1 MSSRSKR
8 SRSASKKDYGEEC
21 NDDEKEV
28 VTKKSKRNEN
38 VLLMKAS
45 GQTEDE
51 RRALRQEFR
60 AIQKRLT
67 GVEGDEIENVDKDAF
82 EKFRAE
88 NNHLFK
94 KVRFTREAVLDGEN
108 VDLMSGRASKQVQ
121 KLISV
126 SKI

>member
-8 SRSASKKDYGEEC
+8 SRSASKKDHEEDY

-51 RRALRQEFR
+51 RRVLRQEFR

-67 GVEGDEIENVDKDAF
+67 GAEGDEIENVEKDAF

-126 SKI
+126 SKM